1 MDKNPISQVKL
12 QIQAGKANPTPPIGP
27 ALGQHGVN
35 IMDFCN
41 QFNNQTK
48 DKDDLIYPVI
58 IDIYQDRSFKFII
71 KTPPAA
77 ILIKSK
83 LNLEKGS
90 KDSLKEKV
98 GILTQDQLEDI
109 AKTKIPDLNTDNI
122 EQAKKIIAG
131 TAKNMG
137 VTIKWEKE
145 VKNTIK

>member
-1 MDKNPISQVKL
+1 MEKKPISQVKL
-12 QIQAGKANPTPPIGP
+12 QIQAGKATPTPPIGP

-48 DKDDLIYPVI
+48 DKGDLIYPVV

-77 ILIKSK
+77 VLIKSK

-98 GILTQDQLEDI
+98 GSLTQDQLEDI

-131 TAKNMG
+131 TARNMG
-137 VTIKWEKE
+137 VTIK
-145 VKNTIK
+145 